1 MSYRA
6 RSFQTLSF
14 DGESL
19 VLLDQLRLPTE
30 TVYHRYTDVE
40 GVAQAIAEMVV
51 RGAPAIGIAA
61 AYGFVLGSREWSQLP
76 SSAEVEGLRSI
87 LLNARP
93 TAVNLAWAV
102 DRMTQAVV
110 DCANFDMLDATLVA
124 LAIEIHRDDEH
135 MCSLIGRHGADHLV
149 GAQRILTHCNTGA
162 LATGGDGTALAIIR
176 ELHRRRGLIEVFVDE
191 TRPYLQG
198 SRLTAWELVEDQIPC
213 TLIAD
218 NMASFVMKSR
228 QIDAVIVGADR
239 IASNGDVANKIGT
252 YNLAISCA
260 YHKIPF
266 VVAAPTSTFDLD
278 SKTGNDIVI
287 EERPADE
294 LRKIHER
301 YIAPQSVNVFN
312 PAFDVTPAALI
323 DAIVTEH
330 GVVKRGAFM
339 TLREHL
345 ERNASVS

>member
-1 MSYRA
+1 MSHKE

-14 DGESL
+14 DGSSL
-19 VLLDQLRLPTE
+19 VLIDQLRLPAE
-30 TVYHRYTDVE
+30 KVYHRYVDVE
-40 GVAQAIAEMVV
+40 GVAQAITEMVV

-76 SSAEVEGLRSI
+76 SSDALEGLRAK

-102 DRMTQAVV
+102 DRMTEAVV
-110 DCANFDMLDATLVA
+110 RCTNFEMMDAMLVA
-124 LAIEIHRDDEH
+124 LALEIHQDDEN
-135 MCSLIGRHGADHLV
+135 MCALIGRHGAEHLV
-149 GAQRILTHCNTGA
+149 GTQRILTHCNTGA

-176 ELHRRRGLIEVFVDE
+176 ELHRRQGLIEVFVDE

-218 NMASFVMKSR
+218 NMASFVMKSGR
-228 QIDAVIVGADR
+228 IDAVIVGADR
-239 IASNGDVANKIGT
+239 IARNGDIANKIGT

-260 YHKIPF
+260 HHKIPF
-266 VVAAPTSTFDLD
+266 VVAAPTSTLDLEC
-278 SKTGNDIVI
+278 KTGDEIVI

-294 LRKIHER
+294 LRKIQGR
-301 YIAPQSVNVFN
+301 YIAPRSVNVFN
-312 PAFDVTPAALI
+312 PAFDITPAALI

-330 GVVKRGAFM
+330 GVVERGSFV
-339 TLREHL
+339 TLQDHL
-345 ERNASVS
+345 ERKV